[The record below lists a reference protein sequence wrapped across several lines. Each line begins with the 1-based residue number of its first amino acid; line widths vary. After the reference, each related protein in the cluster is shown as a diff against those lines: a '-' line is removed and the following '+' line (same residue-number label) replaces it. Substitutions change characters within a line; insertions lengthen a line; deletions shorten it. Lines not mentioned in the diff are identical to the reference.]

1 MADGYRV
8 LPQRQSSQLTQ
19 DARFIDVM
27 EVPVITDAGSSFT
40 LYIPTDKYTVEYV
53 RARIEERLHHTVA
66 IENL

>member
-27 EVPVITDAGSSFT
+27 EVPVVTDNGSSFT
-40 LYIPTDKYTVEYV
+40 LYIPTDKYSADYV
-53 RARIEERLHHTVA
+53 RARIEERMQHITAV
-66 IENL
+66 ENF